1 MDTEK
6 KILAA
11 YASFETDCTNLSAKE
26 KEAVRQSFEIA
37 NSTLIDL
44 YRENGDPFIFHA
56 INVAKI
62 IISEVGLGY
71 ASATAI
77 FLHEAIRTN
86 KYNAGDIQKQY
97 GKEVNEIVNGLT
109 KISNIDI
116 KATNLQAENFRKL
129 IVSLSNDPR
138 VTIIK
143 LADRLEVM
151 RSLSFFSP
159 LKQKKKSTETLLLYA
174 PIAHQL
180 GLYNLKSELEDLSLR
195 YTEPEAYR
203 LISNKLKSTASDRNK
218 LIKEFLKPVEIE
230 LKKHGLKYHIKSR
243 TKSVY
248 SIWTKMQK
256 QQVDFEGV
264 YDVFA
269 IRIILD
275 TILEKEK
282 DTCWE
287 VFSIVTSFYKQNA
300 DRTRDWVTVPKA
312 NGYESLH
319 TTVDTPDGKT
329 VEVQI
334 RTERMDEI
342 AEKGVAAHWRYK
354 GVQQQ
359 AQGIQQWLDNVRELL
374 ESPAKKNEDNFL
386 NFTQNE
392 IFVFTP
398 NGDLR
403 RLPAGATVLD
413 FAYDIHS
420 GIGSKCVS
428 AKVNGKNVTIR
439 EVLKTGDSVEIVISK
454 NQQPKAD
461 WLSYVVTSKARSRIK
476 AALREEEVKVANI
489 GKELLERRLK
499 NWKLVSLDEA
509 LAVLMKHYKLKTI
522 TEFYSHLATEK
533 ISLHEIKD
541 VLTKALSAEEIPT
554 EAKVEE
560 AVASKKIKFTEERD
574 SSDYLLIDDNLKNLN
589 YKLSKCCNPIRGD
602 DIFGFVTISDGIKI
616 HRFTCPNAA
625 RLLDKY
631 SYRVVKAKWR
641 ETPNDTFQANLKV
654 IGDDEL
660 GLVRSITEALA
671 SLGVALRNLN
681 VNNVRGAYEVKLQIM
696 VTGTKQLDALMYKLQ
711 SIKGTSKVVR
721 LSQ

>member
-11 YASFETDCTNLSAKE
+11 YGSFEADCTNFSVKE
-26 KEAVRQSFEIA
+26 KEVVRQSFDVA
-37 NSTLIDL
+37 NSVLIDV

-56 INVAKI
+56 INIAKI
-62 IISEVGLGY
+62 IVTEIGLGY

-77 FLHEAIRTN
+77 FLHEAIRTK
-86 KYNAGDIQKQY
+86 KYDDRNILKQY
-97 GKEVNEIVNGLT
+97 GKEIYEIVSGLT
-109 KISNIDI
+109 KISSIDI
-116 KATNLQAENFRKL
+116 KATSLQAENFRKL

-195 YTEPEAYR
+195 YTDPEMYR

-218 LIKEFLKPVEIE
+218 LIKEFLKPIEAE
-230 LKKHGLKYHIKSR
+230 LKKRGLAYHIKSR

-256 QQVDFEGV
+256 QKVDFEGV
-264 YDVFA
+264 YDLFA

-275 TILEKEK
+275 TPLEKEK

-287 VFSIVTSFYKQNA
+287 VFSVITSFYRQNTE
-300 DRTRDWVTVPKA
+300 RTRDWITVPKE

-319 TTVDTPDGKT
+319 TTVETSDGKA

-334 RTERMDEI
+334 RTERMDDI
-342 AEKGVAAHWRYK
+342 AEKGAAAHWRYK
-354 GVQQQ
+354 GVQQ

-413 FAYDIHS
+413 FAFDIHS
-420 GIGSKCVS
+420 GIGSRCVG
-428 AKVNGKNVTIR
+428 ARVNGKNVTIR
-439 EVLKTGDSVEIVISK
+439 EALKTGDSVEILTSK

-499 NWKLVSLDEA
+499 NWKMASLDEA
-509 LAVLMKHYKLKTI
+509 LGVLMKHYKLKTI
-522 TEFYSHLATEK
+522 TEFYSHLAIEK
-533 ISLHEIKD
+533 ISLHEVKD
-541 VLTKALSAEEIPT
+541 ILTKAFTAEAQADT
-554 EAKVEE
+554 KLEE
-560 AVASKKIKFTEERD
+560 VSTKKIKFNEEKD
-574 SSDYLLIDDNLKNLN
+574 KGDYLLIDDNLKNLN
-589 YKLSKCCNPIRGD
+589 YKLAKCCNPIRGD

-616 HRFTCPNAA
+616 HRFTCPNAS
-625 RLLDKY
+625 RLLEKY
-631 SYRVVKAKWR
+631 DYRVLKAKWR

-660 GLVRSITEALA
+660 GLVRNITDALA
-671 SLGVALRNLN
+671 SLGVALRSLN
-681 VNNVRGAYEVKLQIM
+681 VNNTKGLIEVKLQVM
-696 VTGTKQLDALMYKLQ
+696 VSGTKQLDALIYKLQ